1 MSEKICEQFLCRC
14 LSVLMQ
20 NDVLKNSDS
29 NPLHKLLEM
38 KQVHL
43 VRLLQAQIKNVSPV
57 LLFICLGALEC

>member
-1 MSEKICEQFLCRC
+1 MSAKICEQFLRSC
-14 LSVLMQ
+14 LSVSMQ

-43 VRLLQAQIKNVSPV
+43 VRLLQAQIENVSPV
-57 LLFICLGALEC
+57 LLFICLSALEC